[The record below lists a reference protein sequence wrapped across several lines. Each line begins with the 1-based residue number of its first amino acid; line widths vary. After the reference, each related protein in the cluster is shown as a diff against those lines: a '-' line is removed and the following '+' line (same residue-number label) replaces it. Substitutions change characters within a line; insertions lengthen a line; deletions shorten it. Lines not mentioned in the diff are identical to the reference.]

1 MSELSRLRDENK
13 SLHYHLADFERLNAI
28 FKTLSSTLQVKKLLE
43 LIITEAISLC
53 HASQGSI
60 LLFDP
65 QKRKIAKTLIKSGKT
80 GVHRIDHYLNNI
92 LAGWVYDHMQILQ
105 SNQLIKIF
113 NENIIKKEY
122 RDIKSV
128 LCVPITNQTE
138 VLGVMNMIS
147 LDKAHLFSER
157 EIGLMESL
165 ATQCVHIIRN
175 AKSHESLFRET
186 KRLRKELQSKYTYHD
201 MLGRSAKIRDVYA
214 LLERIIP
221 TDARVLIE
229 GESGTGKELI
239 ARILHYN
246 GPHKTGPFIAV
257 DCGAF
262 PENLLESEL
271 FGYVKGAFTGAINDK
286 SGLFEEAQGGT
297 LFLDEITNMPLNVQS
312 KLLRALQEGEIR
324 PVGSTKVKKVSARIL
339 AAASDNF
346 RVSVDQGKLR
356 EDLYYRLNVVNVNLP
371 PLRERVDDI
380 PLLVQHF
387 LSKLS
392 KKYKKNILGLKSE
405 TLNIMENYPWP
416 GNIRELENIIERMI
430 ILAEPETEY
439 IYPDLLP
446 PELIEG
452 KVTSISDIKNS
463 DLEKNSDMMAKK
475 SNFEKKILSE
485 ALENNQWNQS
495 SAARELNIPESTLRY
510 KMKKLDIRKQSFS

>member
-1 MSELSRLRDENK
+1 MSELSKLRDENI
-13 SLHYHLADFERLNAI
+13 SLHTRLNDFVRLTSI
-28 FKTLSSTLQVKKLLE
+28 FKTLSSTLQVNKLLE
-43 LIITEAISLC
+43 LIITEAVELC

-65 QKRKIAKTLIKSGKT
+65 QKKKIAKTLIKSDKT
-80 GVHRIDHYLNNI
+80 EEHKIDHFLNNL
-92 LAGWVYDHMQILQ
+92 LAGWVYDHRRILK
-105 SNQLIKIF
+105 SDQLTEVFNDNIF
-113 NENIIKKEY
+113 KKKYKEI
-122 RDIKSV
+122 RSILS
-128 LCVPITNQTE
+128 VPISNQTE
-138 VLGVMNMIS
+138 ILGVINLIS
-147 LDKAHLFSER
+147 LDKAYHFSER
-157 EIGLMESL
+157 EIELMEAL
-165 ATQCVHIIRN
+165 TTQCVHILRN
-175 AKSHESLFRET
+175 AKSHELLFRET
-186 KRLRKELQSKYTYHD
+186 RQLRKELQSKYTYHN
-201 MLGRSAKIRDVYA
+201 MLGQSAKIRDVYA

-246 GPHKTGPFIAV
+246 GPNKTGPFVAV

-271 FGYVKGAFTGAINDK
+271 FGYVKGAFTGAVNDK

-297 LFLDEITNMPLNVQS
+297 LFLDEITNMPLNVQA

-324 PVGSTKVKKVSARIL
+324 PVGSTKTKKVSARIF

-346 RVSVDQGKLR
+346 RVSVDEGKLR
-356 EDLYYRLNVVNVNLP
+356 EDLYYRLNVVNIILP
-371 PLRERVDDI
+371 PLRERIDDI
-380 PLLVQHF
+380 PLLAQHF

-392 KKYKKNILGLKSE
+392 KKYKKKILGLKSE
-405 TLNIMENYPWP
+405 TLNIMENYYWP

-430 ILAEPETEY
+430 ILAEPGTEY
-439 IYPDLLP
+439 IHPELLP
-446 PELIEG
+446 PELTERNAPPKLG
-452 KVTSISDIKNS
+452 LKNNYPEES
-463 DLEKNSDMMAKK
+463 TDMMVKK
-475 SNFEKKILSE
+475 TSFEKKILSE

-510 KMKKLDIRKQSFS
+510 KIRKFNIKKI